1 MLGGLSSRSVHIAG
15 IGLLA
20 AAAVLVT
27 LILPA
32 AAQGPPSD
40 PPARPQGLTGDDSHD
55 SVSLHWGDTGD
66 TGDPDDPGITGY
78 RALRRNREADPS
90 GVFSVRIDDTGS
102 AGNSQF
108 NEAAPSASAEE
119 STSQPPPDG
128 TRPVRPVPNVEESY
142 VNGGGI
148 CDRTEAVRVGLVDLI
163 DDLHPSV
170 ASCADVTDAHLAAIT
185 GSLDL
190 RRSGIGSL
198 KAGDFADLTHLETL
212 KLSRNRL
219 RTLPAGIFAGLVNLK
234 DLDLW
239 FNELETLPSG
249 VFSGLTSLQDL
260 DLEENELRLLP
271 AGVFDGLSLTFL
283 GLEGNR
289 LRTLPPGLFA
299 HVDVSLTLDLSHN
312 ELRALPG
319 DVFSGLTDLSLLDLS
334 ANQLRVLPAGVFS
347 GLTGLRT
354 LWVDQNPG
362 APFTFTMM
370 AKRIPGT
377 NKLVVTVAEG
387 APFPMTT
394 TISVI
399 GGTPPASMFPVT
411 VAAGRTSSDEIAMT
425 SLGGARAAMGTAPS
439 VPESDARSS
448 FYGIETAVGGPVALY
463 DISAGAVAITSN
475 PGPDET
481 YAAGDAIEVTVT
493 FAESMT
499 VDTTDGTPQ
508 IGLTIGTMP
517 KLAGYANGSGTAALV
532 FSYTVAEGDLD
543 PDGVSTGAGSIPGHK
558 VDGVRPLLLSA
569 MVDDAVITL
578 NYSKALRESPSPP
591 ASAFAVEGGSA
602 ARTATNV
609 AVTGSVVELTLNSVV
624 EHGEAG
630 LTVSYTVPEGTNAD
644 VIRDLVG
651 NDADGLSSEPVWGA
665 APDRTDPVAN
675 EPPAFDAGETVERT
689 ISENTVSRP
698 YQTGLPIGARVA
710 ATDPD
715 ASDTLAYFLSGP
727 DATSFDIVAST
738 GQLLTNAILDYEIK
752 ASYTII
758 VSVHDGKDAEGN
770 FSEAIDD
777 AITITIILYNEDD
790 LGTVA
795 FSSAQPRVGAALT
808 ATPTDPD
815 GSVSNLTWQWAGSPD
830 RSSNWATISG
840 AASPT
845 YTPVSGDA
853 GNYLRAMASYTDGH
867 GSGKS
872 AYAVSANPVEEAL
885 PPPPPPPPTRPLP
898 ASTQTPPVR
907 ETTTTTGGGG
917 FAPVPPPRPAAPP
930 RPVVNIQTVEELFR
944 PLSANGSLVRIWRF
958 WNRWQR
964 WEFHDPD
971 PPFAVFNT
979 LKRVNLAADPP
990 EILIVKVDSNQ
1001 RFRGYTLHRGWN
1013 YIPMEDGPP
1022 ARVGSKV
1029 QPIGQLFSPLVDN
1042 RTLGRVWWLNSLT
1055 QEWKFFDSN
1064 PELAP
1069 FNTLEAVNL
1078 AASPPVV
1085 VIVSVSRGQTFRGQS
1100 LYRGLSYIL
1109 LR

>member
-15 IGLLA
+15 IGMLV

-27 LILPA
+27 LVLPA
-32 AAQGPPSD
+32 AGQGPPTD
-40 PPARPQGLTGDDSHD
+40 PPARPQGLTGDDSRD
-55 SVSLHWGDTGD
+55 SVSLHWS
-66 TGDPDDPGITGY
+66 DPDDAGITGY
-78 RALRRNREADPS
+78 RVLRRNGEADPS

-119 STSQPPPDG
+119 STPESTLQPPPGG
-128 TRPVRPVPNVEESY
+128 TRPVRPVLNAEESY
-142 VNGGGI
+142 VNDGGI

-198 KAGDFADLTHLETL
+198 EAGDFAGLTHLETL

-219 RTLPAGIFAGLVNLK
+219 RTLPAGVFAGLVDLK

-319 DVFSGLTDLSLLDLS
+319 GVFSGLTDLSLLDLS

-347 GLTGLRT
+347 GLTGLT
-354 LWVDQNPG
+354 TVWVDQNPG

-377 NKLVVTVAEG
+377 NKLAVTVAEG
-387 APFPMTT
+387 APFPMTA
-394 TISVI
+394 TITVI
-399 GGTPPASMFPVT
+399 GETSPASVFPVT
-411 VAAGRTSSDEIAMT
+411 VAAGRTTSDEIAMT
-425 SLGGARAAMGTAPS
+425 SLGGARATMGTAPS

-448 FYGIETAVGGPVALY
+448 FHGIETAVGGPVTFY

-517 KLAGYANGSGTAALV
+517 KLAGYASGSGTAALV

-543 PDGVSTGAGSIPGHK
+543 NDGVSTGAGSIPGHR

-569 MVDDAVITL
+569 LVDGAMITL
-578 NYSKALRESPSPP
+578 NYSEALLESSLTPP
-591 ASAFAVEGGSA
+591 SAFTLSSGDAGLMV
-602 ARTATNV
+602 TNA
-609 AVTGSVVELTLNSVV
+609 AVTGSVVELTLNSAI
-624 EHGEAG
+624 ESGEAG
-630 LTVSYTVPEGTNAD
+630 LTVSYTKPVGTDSGA
-644 VIRDLVG
+644 IRDLVG
-651 NDADGLSSEPVWGA
+651 NEAEGLNSEPVWGTE
-665 APDRTDPVAN
+665 PDGTDPVAN
-675 EPPAFDAGETVERT
+675 EPPVFDMGETDQRT
-689 ISENTVSRP
+689 TRENSGSHP
-698 YQTGLPIGARVA
+698 YQTGLPIGGPVA
-710 ATDPD
+710 ATDPNG
-715 ASDTLAYFLSGP
+715 SDTLTYSLSGP
-727 DATSFDIVAST
+727 EATAFDIVAST
-738 GQLLTNAILDYEIK
+738 GQLLTNAILDYEVK

-770 FSEAIDD
+770 LSRAIDD
-777 AITITIILYNEDD
+777 VITVTILLNNEEDP
-790 LGTVA
+790 GTVT
-795 FSSAQPRVGAALT
+795 FSSAQPRVGVALAAIL
-808 ATPTDPD
+808 TDPD
-815 GSVSNLTWQWAGSPD
+815 GSISNISWQWARSPNG
-830 RSSNWATISG
+830 SSNWTDING
-840 AASPT
+840 AASAT
-845 YTPVSGDA
+845 HTPVDSDV
-853 GNYLRAMASYTDGH
+853 GNYLRATASYTDGH
-867 GSGKS
+867 GPGKS
-872 AYAVSANPVEEAL
+872 ARATSANRVQGA
-885 PPPPPPPPTRPLP
+885 PPPPPPPPSPVV
-898 ASTQTPPVR
+898 STTN
-907 ETTTTTGGGG
+907 TGGGG
-917 FAPVPPPRPAAPP
+917 GGGSGGGSFSFGGGGGGSGVVGPPRPPALVGPQAVTRVFAPLLENGTLERVWRFDNQDKSWTFYDP
-930 RPVVNIQTVEELFR
+930 RPI
-944 PLSANGSLVRIWRF
+944 
-958 WNRWQR
+958 
-964 WEFHDPD
+964 
-971 PPFAVFNT
+971 FAQFNT
-979 LKRVNLAADPP
+979 LRLVTPP
-990 EILIVKVDSNQ
+990 VILIVRVTRDQ
-1001 RFRGYTLHRGWN
+1001 AFRGEQISAGWN
-1013 YIPMEDGPP
+1013 YINV
-1022 ARVGSKV
+1022 R
-1029 QPIGQLFSPLVDN
+1029 
-1042 RTLGRVWWLNSLT
+1042 
-1055 QEWKFFDSN
+1055 
-1064 PELAP
+1064 
-1069 FNTLEAVNL
+1069 
-1078 AASPPVV
+1078 
-1085 VIVSVSRGQTFRGQS
+1085 
-1100 LYRGLSYIL
+1100 
-1109 LR
+1109 

>member
-15 IGLLA
+15 TGLLA
-20 AAAVLVT
+20 AAVVLLSLV
-27 LILPA
+27 LPA
-32 AAQGPPSD
+32 AAQGPPTD

-55 SVSLHWGDTGD
+55 SVSLRWG
-66 TGDPDDPGITGY
+66 
-78 RALRRNREADPS
+78 DPS

-119 STSQPPPDG
+119 STPQPPSNGP
-128 TRPVRPVPNVEESY
+128 RPVRPLPNVEESDA
-142 VNGGGI
+142 NGGGI
-148 CDRTEAVRVGLVDLI
+148 CGRTEAVRVGLVDLI
-163 DDLHPSV
+163 DDLHSSV
-170 ASCADVTDAHLAAIT
+170 ASCADVTGAHLAAIT

-198 KAGDFADLTHLETL
+198 KVGDFAGLTHLETL

-219 RTLPAGIFAGLVNLK
+219 RTLPAGVFAGLVNLK

-239 FNELETLPSG
+239 NNELETLPSG

-299 HVDVSLTLDLSHN
+299 DIDVSLTLDLSHN

-347 GLTGLRT
+347 GLTGLTT

-377 NKLVVTVAEG
+377 NKLVVTVTEG

-399 GGTPPASMFPVT
+399 GETPPASVFPVT
-411 VAAGRTSSDEIAMT
+411 VAAGGTTSDEIGMT
-425 SLGGARAAMGTAPS
+425 SLGGTTVTMGAAPP
-439 VPESDARSS
+439 VPESNAQGT
-448 FYGIETAVGGPVALY
+448 FYGIETAVGGPVTFY
-463 DISAGAVAITSN
+463 DISAGSVAITSN

-481 YAAGDAIEVTVT
+481 YAVGDAIEVTVT

-517 KLAGYANGSGTAALV
+517 KLAGYASGSGTAALV

-543 PDGVSTGAGSIPGHK
+543 PDGVNTGAGSIPGHK

-569 MVDDAVITL
+569 MVDDAVMTL
-578 NYSKALRESPSPP
+578 NYSKPLRESPSPP
-591 ASAFAVEGGSA
+591 ASAFTVAGGEA
-602 ARTATNV
+602 ARTVSNV
-609 AVTGSVVELTLNSVV
+609 AVTGSVVELTLSSVV

-651 NDADGLSSEPVWGA
+651 NDVDGLSSEPVWGA

-689 ISENTVSRP
+689 IGENTGSRP

-715 ASDTLAYFLSGP
+715 ASDTLTYSLSGS
-727 DATSFDIVAST
+727 DATAFDIVAST
-738 GQLLTNAILDYEIK
+738 GQLLTNAFLDYEVK
-752 ASYTII
+752 TRYTII
-758 VSVHDGKDAEGN
+758 VSVHDGKDAEGS

-777 AITITIILYNEDD
+777 VITVTIILYNEDD
-790 LGTVA
+790 LGRVT
-795 FSSAQPRVGAALT
+795 FSSAQTRVGVALT
-808 ATPTDPD
+808 ATLTDPD
-815 GSVSNLTWQWAGSPD
+815 GSISNLTWQWTGSPD
-830 RSSNWATISG
+830 GSSNWATISG
-840 AASPT
+840 AASAT
-845 YTPVSGDA
+845 YTPMEGDV
-853 GNYLRAMASYTDGH
+853 GNYLRAMASYADGH

-872 AYAVSANPVEEAL
+872 AEAASANQVDNA
-885 PPPPPPPPTRPLP
+885 PPPPI
-898 ASTQTPPVR
+898 
-907 ETTTTTGGGG
+907 TGGGG
-917 FAPVPPPRPAAPP
+917 SGGGSGGGPVETDNECADELGALAGAATRNGTWASDCESSVSGRGYARYYSFSLSVETAVTIDLTSSVDTYLYLRQGGRDLGGGAPRERQPPG
-930 RPVVNIQTVEELFR
+930 QH
-944 PLSANGSLVRIWRF
+944 
-958 WNRWQR
+958 QR
-964 WEFHDPD
+964 LPD
-971 PPFAVFNT
+971 P
-979 LKRVNLAADPP
+979 RDPGGR
-990 EILIVKVDSNQ
+990 D
-1001 RFRGYTLHRGWN
+1001 LHRGGHHQLGGRHRLLHPHHN
-1013 YIPMEDGPP
+1013 GGIPPDCPCLP
-1022 ARVGSKV
+1022 GSGKR
-1029 QPIGQLFSPLVDN
+1029 GH
-1042 RTLGRVWWLNSLT
+1042 
-1055 QEWKFFDSN
+1055 
-1064 PELAP
+1064 
-1069 FNTLEAVNL
+1069 
-1078 AASPPVV
+1078 
-1085 VIVSVSRGQTFRGQS
+1085 SR
-1100 LYRGLSYIL
+1100 
-1109 LR
+1109 